1 MKIIYYFNPKRQD
14 IEKDVVKVIYGS
26 QIEIVGDKPWVFSD
40 QLQEGDIL
48 ICETIDELAEESNP
62 DLEIIVREYMSLL
75 KKGIELVFD
84 KSVQCNSLFIKTL
97 QGEHNDFESV
107 LRKCLANYQGQKNIE
122 KAYQRKH
129 VLSATRN
136 GNKVGVKKG
145 TKITTKKSVE
155 AKRIIEER
163 SREFNGTE
171 TDESILNDLK
181 ISRNT
186 YFKYK
191 KELKQEKE

>member
-14 IEKDVVKVIYGS
+14 IEKDVIKVIYGS
-26 QIEIVGDKPWVFSD
+26 QIEIVDDKPWVFSD

-48 ICETIDELAEESNP
+48 ICETVDELAEENDP

-107 LRKCLANYQGQKNIE
+107 LKKCLMNYQGQKNIE

-155 AKRIIEER
+155 TKRIIEER

-191 KELKQEKE
+191 KELRQEKE